1 LNASNHLACLWDCS
15 LVAKEQDG
23 RFVRYRL
30 SDERIATMLQV
41 ADLVLAKVAQGV
53 YADLYGVG

>member
-1 LNASNHLACLWDCS
+1 